1 MEQGQSSSEKDPWG
15 GLCPG
20 NGGLKR
26 VDLSCDLGEK
36 NLMRGKGKQRG
47 NGQ

>member
-1 MEQGQSSSEKDPWG
+1 MEQRQSSSDRDSWG
-15 GLCPG
+15 VLCPD

-36 NLMRGKGKQRG
+36 NLMRGKGEQRG